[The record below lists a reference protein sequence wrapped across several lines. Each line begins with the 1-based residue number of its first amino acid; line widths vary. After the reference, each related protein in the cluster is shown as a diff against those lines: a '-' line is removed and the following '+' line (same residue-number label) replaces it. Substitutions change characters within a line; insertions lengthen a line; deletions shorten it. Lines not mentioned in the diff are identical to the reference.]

1 MNASHMNRAVFLD
14 RDGVINR
21 IVYHQ
26 DLGILDTPFTPSQF
40 ELLPDAVK
48 SIQILNGLGLKT
60 ILISNQPGIAKGHF
74 DYKTFL
80 TIEEKMLKSLNQ
92 NKAKLDGV
100 YYCFHHP
107 EGRLKTYR
115 KECDCRKPK
124 AGLLMKASKDF
135 NLDLKNSYLIGDGIT
150 DIQAGKS
157 AGCITFLLGNHKCDL
172 CRFLNEEK
180 VKPDFVVGNLYQATK
195 IIQQMVGFFTI
206 KRGGKKCRSSS
217 IRPTLQRSKR
227 Q

>member
-26 DLGILDTPFTPSQF
+26 DLGILDTPFAPSQF
-40 ELLPDAVK
+40 ELLPEVTK
-48 SIQILNGLGLKT
+48 SIKILNSLGLKT

-74 DYKTFL
+74 NYETFKA
-80 TIEEKMLKSLNQ
+80 IGKKMIKSLNRD
-92 NKAKLDGV
+92 NAKLDGA

-107 EGRLKTYR
+107 EGRLKKYR
-115 KECDCRKPK
+115 KKCNCRKPK
-124 AGLLMKASKDF
+124 AGLLLKAAKDF

-157 AGCITFLLGNHKCDL
+157 VGCITFLLGNHKCDL
-172 CRFLNEEK
+172 CRFLNEK
-180 VKPDFVVGNLYQATK
+180 KIKPDFIVPNLYQATK
-195 IIQQMVGFFTI
+195 IIKKMVQFLTI
-206 KRGGKKCRSSS
+206 KRGGKKCKS
-217 IRPTLQRSKR
+217 I
-227 Q
+227 